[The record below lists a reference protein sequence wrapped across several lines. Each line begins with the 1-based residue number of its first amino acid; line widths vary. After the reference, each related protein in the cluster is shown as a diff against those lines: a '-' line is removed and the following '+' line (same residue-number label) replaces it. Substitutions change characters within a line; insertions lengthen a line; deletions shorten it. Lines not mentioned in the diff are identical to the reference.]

1 LYIQH
6 MPADQTSATKTIA
19 ADIASECLA
28 VRVRLLNR
36 VVSGIYDQAL
46 RPLGITA
53 GQMNILVVAANG
65 GALAPG
71 EIARALH
78 MEKSTL
84 SRNLER
90 MRRQGWVDV
99 APGEA
104 GPGLVVTIAPAG
116 EALLRD
122 ARPLWEKAQVRAR
135 KLLGAEGADDL
146 LRLAGRVWSQAPAG
160 P

>member
-1 LYIQH
+1 LYIQP
-6 MPADQTSATKTIA
+6 MPTPPTPEEIATTIA
-19 ADIASECLA
+19 EECLA

-36 VVSGIYDQAL
+36 VVSGVYDHAL

-53 GQMNILVVAANG
+53 GQMNILVVVAKG

-71 EIARALH
+71 EIARVLH

-90 MRRQGWVDV
+90 MRRQGWVEV

-104 GPGLVVTIAPAG
+104 GRGLVATIAPAG
-116 EALLRD
+116 ETLLRD
-122 ARPLWEKAQVRAR
+122 ALPHWHEAQVRVR
-135 KLLGAEGADDL
+135 ELLGAEGADDL
-146 LRLAGRVWSQAPAG
+146 LRLAGRVWSQAPASR
-160 P
+160 